1 MLTIK
6 IGIYIITKVKY
17 STNFLEAGMVIL
29 VGADRLGNIEQLLKD
44 RGYND
49 AMHIAGR
56 NPGAQ
61 RKMAG
66 ALGKARL
73 MVLFTDFIGHN
84 VARNFKQMAKD
95 HGLPFVACRR
105 STVSLV
111 QALDRIQTSDCSDC
125 NGCGQFV
132 PEDNG
137 AARGAAKKVKTH
149 QISLLV

>member
-1 MLTIK
+1 
-6 IGIYIITKVKY
+6 
-17 STNFLEAGMVIL
+17 MVIL

-61 RKMAG
+61 RKVAG
-66 ALGKARL
+66 ALGKAKL

-105 STVSLV
+105 STVSLS
-111 QALDRIQTSDCSDC
+111 QALDRIQTGDCSNC
-125 NGCGQFV
+125 NGCGQCVKDIENSFGS
-132 PEDNG
+132 PS
-137 AARGAAKKVKTH
+137 KKIKLH
-149 QISLLV
+149 